1 MILRRIAAILFLPVM
16 LAFGSGVY
24 LYLGTLKS
32 KVVQER
38 PVLPTVTKP
47 KFVLPGTMYVVQDGR
62 LFKLQAGSFSE
73 IGPAGDWSQPTL
85 TPDHT
90 RLVAVLRSGFSS
102 DLFLLD
108 LDGHV
113 LKRMTKSDSPYI
125 DYNHW
130 AFYPRISPDG
140 QNVVFSYDSP
150 KNLKNVQEGVDL
162 SVWSMPLNGA
172 QSQARRWTDPYWYSG
187 GDVSPIPLATGGLL
201 FVRHSIDQST
211 AVHSQIDYQ
220 SRALALAKPL
230 TTEVEDC
237 SQPALSPDGTQLAM
251 VCSHG
256 KQTATLEIAPFN
268 GTALGPARV
277 LLEGGLYASPAWSPD
292 GKALAYFAPQGQT
305 GHFQLWYLALPVAP
319 TPSPTVS
326 ATTSPSSSARASLS
340 PSTSGKASS
349 IVAPTPTPAPVPVQV
364 TEGVDLS
371 ATSPP
376 VWY

>member
-16 LAFGSGVY
+16 FAFGSGVY

-38 PVLPTVTKP
+38 PQLPTVTKP
-47 KFVLPGTMYVVQDGR
+47 KFLLPGTMFVVQEGR
-62 LFKLQAGSFSE
+62 LFKLNGGNFTE
-73 IGPAGDWSQPTL
+73 IGPGGDWSQPTL

-90 RLVAVLRSGFSS
+90 KLIAVLRTGYSS
-102 DLFLLD
+102 DLYLLD

-113 LKRMTKSDSPYI
+113 LKRLTKDDSRYVE
-125 DYNHW
+125 YNHW
-130 AFYPRISPDG
+130 AFYPRVSPDG
-140 QNVVFSYDSP
+140 ASVVYSYDSP
-150 KNLKNVQEGVDL
+150 KLNGVDL

-172 QSQARRWTDPYWYSG
+172 QWQARRWTDPYYYTG
-187 GDVSPIPLATGGLL
+187 GDVSPIPLAAGGLL

-211 AVHSQIDYQ
+211 AVHSQIYYQ
-220 SRALALAKPL
+220 SRALAIAKPL
-230 TTEVEDC
+230 TSEADDC
-237 SQPALSPDGTQLAM
+237 SQAALSPDGTQIAM

-256 KQTATLEIAPFN
+256 KQSTALEVAPFN

-277 LLEGGLYASPAWSPD
+277 LLDGGLYASPAWSPD
-292 GKALAYFAPQGQT
+292 GEALAYFAPQGLT
-305 GHFQLWYLALPVAP
+305 GHFQLWYLALPVAA
-319 TPSPTVS
+319 TPSPSLS
-326 ATTSPSSSARASLS
+326 ATPS
-340 PSTSGKASS
+340 PSTSSRASS

>member
-32 KVVQER
+32 KVVTQR
-38 PVLPTVTKP
+38 PQLPTVTKP
-47 KFVLPGTMYVVQDGR
+47 KFVLPGTMFVVQDGR
-62 LFKLQAGSFSE
+62 LFKLQAGSFTE
-73 IGPAGDWSQPTL
+73 IGPGGDWSQPAL

-90 RLVAVLRSGFSS
+90 RLVAVLRTGFSS
-102 DLFLLD
+102 DLYLLD
-108 LDGHV
+108 VAGNV
-113 LKRMTKSDSPYI
+113 LKRMTKNDSRYI
-125 DYNHW
+125 DFNHW

-140 QNVVFSYDSP
+140 ANVVYSFDSP
-150 KNLKNVQEGVDL
+150 KNNGVDL
-162 SVWSMPLNGA
+162 AVWSMPLNGA
-172 QSQARRWTDPYWYSG
+172 QYQARRWTDPYWYTG
-187 GDVSPIPLATGGLL
+187 GDVSPIPLASGGLL
-201 FVRHSIDQST
+201 FVRHSIDSST
-211 AVHSQIDYQ
+211 AVHSTIYYQ
-220 SRALALAKPL
+220 ARALALAKPL
-230 TTEVEDC
+230 TSEAEDC

-251 VCSHG
+251 VCSRG
-256 KQTATLEIAPFN
+256 KQTTALEIAPFN

-277 LLEGGLYASPAWSPD
+277 LLESGLYASPAWSPD

-305 GHFQLWYLALPVAP
+305 GHFQLWYLALPVPP

-326 ATTSPSSSARASLS
+326 ATPSPSSSARASLS

>member
-1 MILRRIAAILFLPVM
+1 M

-38 PVLPTVTKP
+38 PQLPTVTKP
-47 KFVLPGTMYVVQDGR
+47 KFVLPGTMFVVQEGR
-62 LFKLQAGSFSE
+62 LFKLQAGSFTE
-73 IGPAGDWSQPTL
+73 IGPSGDWSQPAL

-90 RLVAVLRSGFSS
+90 RLVVVQRSGFSS
-102 DLFLLD
+102 DLYLLD

-113 LKRMTKSDSPYI
+113 LKRLTKSDSRYI

-162 SVWSMPLNGA
+162 SIWSMPLNGA
-172 QSQARRWTDPYWYSG
+172 QWQARRWSDPYWYSG

-211 AVHSQIDYQ
+211 AVHSQIYYQ
-220 SRALALAKPL
+220 NRALALAKPL
-230 TTEVEDC
+230 TTEADDC
-237 SQPALSPDGTQLAM
+237 AQAALSPDGTQIAM
-251 VCSHG
+251 VCSRG
-256 KQTATLEIAPFN
+256 KQTTALEIAPFN

-277 LLEGGLYASPAWSPD
+277 LLDGGLYASPAWSPD
-292 GKALAYFAPQGQT
+292 GKALAYFAPQGMT
-305 GHFQLWYLALPVAP
+305 GHFQLWYLALPVPP

-326 ATTSPSSSARASLS
+326 PSPS

-349 IVAPTPTPAPVPVQV
+349 IVAPTPTPAPTPVQV

>member
-16 LAFGSGVY
+16 LGFGSGVY

-62 LFKLQAGSFSE
+62 LFKLQAGNFSE

-102 DLFLLD
+102 DLYLLD

-113 LKRMTKSDSPYI
+113 LKRLTKSDSSYI

-187 GDVSPIPLATGGLL
+187 GAARWCRPNRSPLRLTTA
-201 FVRHSIDQST
+201 VRRHSRRTAPSLRWCARTASRPPRWRSRRST
-211 AVHSQIDYQ
+211 A
-220 SRALALAKPL
+220 P
-230 TTEVEDC
+230 
-237 SQPALSPDGTQLAM
+237 P
-251 VCSHG
+251 
-256 KQTATLEIAPFN
+256 
-268 GTALGPARV
+268 
-277 LLEGGLYASPAWSPD
+277 
-292 GKALAYFAPQGQT
+292 
-305 GHFQLWYLALPVAP
+305 
-319 TPSPTVS
+319 
-326 ATTSPSSSARASLS
+326 SARAGS
-340 PSTSGKASS
+340 
-349 IVAPTPTPAPVPVQV
+349 
-364 TEGVDLS
+364 
-371 ATSPP
+371 
-376 VWY
+376 

>member
-1 MILRRIAAILFLPVM
+1 VILRRIAAILFLPVM

-32 KVVQER
+32 KVVQVR
-38 PVLPTVTKP
+38 PVSPAVTKP
-47 KFVLPGTMYVVQDGR
+47 KFVLPGTMFVVQAGR
-62 LFKLQAGSFSE
+62 LFKLNAGSFSE
-73 IGPAGDWSQPTL
+73 IGPGGDWSQPTL

-90 RLVAVLRSGFSS
+90 RLVAVLRGGWSS
-102 DLFLLD
+102 DLYLLD

-113 LKRMTKSDSPYI
+113 LKRLTKNDSRYI

-140 QNVVFSYDSP
+140 ANLVYGFDSP
-150 KNLKNVQEGVDL
+150 KTHGVDL
-162 SVWSMPLNGA
+162 AVWSMPLNGA
-172 QSQARRWTDPYWYSG
+172 QWQARRWTDPYWNTG
-187 GDVSPIPLATGGLL
+187 GDVSPIPLASGALL
-201 FVRHSIDQST
+201 FVRHSIDPST
-211 AVHSQIDYQ
+211 AVHSQIYYQ
-220 SRALALAKPL
+220 SRALALAMPL
-230 TTEVEDC
+230 TAEADDC
-237 SQPALSPDGTQLAM
+237 SQAALSPDGTQIAM

-256 KQTATLEIAPFN
+256 KQSTVLEVAPFS

-277 LLEGGLYASPAWSPD
+277 LLDGGLYASPVWSPD
-292 GKALAYFAPQGQT
+292 GKALAYFAPQGMT
-305 GHFQLWYLALPVAP
+305 GHFQLWYLALPVAA
-319 TPSPTVS
+319 TPSAS
-326 ATTSPSSSARASLS
+326 ISPS
-340 PSTSGKASS
+340 PSTSSRASS